1 MKKEILL
8 AAVLSALF
16 HMGLL
21 LGGGSGKAE
30 SAATVVT
37 LTADSPKD
45 APPPPPPPPP
55 IAPGDS
61 DEEVQPE
68 AILPEEMLSPGLN
81 EPPASSASIDALT
94 QFVKPEPPH
103 EVRTDTLAVGIPTG
117 AQRSGGTGA
126 KAAIVFSTDQLDH
139 PPEVRYQPAPQYPY
153 ELRMGGVEGQ
163 VDLKLYVDTN
173 GRVFDVEVARATNPG
188 FINAAMEAVRRWRFE
203 PGLRKGKAVNF
214 VMLQPIPFRLASR

>member
-21 LGGGSGKAE
+21 FGGGSGKTE
-30 SAATVVT
+30 SVATVVT
-37 LTADSPKD
+37 LTEDSPKD
-45 APPPPPPPPP
+45 VPPPPPPPTPT
-55 IAPGDS
+55 APGDS

-103 EVRTDTLAVGIPTG
+103 EVRTDALTVGIPTG

-153 ELRMGGVEGQ
+153 EMKTAGIEGQ
-163 VDLKLYVDTN
+163 VDIKLYVDTD
-173 GRVFDVEVARATNPG
+173 GRVYDVEVVRATNPG
-188 FINAAMEAVRRWRFE
+188 FIQAAVETVRKWRFE
-203 PGLRKGKAVNF
+203 PGLRKGKVVNF
-214 VMLQPIPFRLASR
+214 VMLQPIPFKVAKR

>member
-16 HMGLL
+16 HLGLL
-21 LGGGSGKAE
+21 FGGGSGKAE
-30 SAATVVT
+30 SVATVVT
-37 LTADSPKD
+37 LTADLPKD
-45 APPPPPPPPP
+45 TPPPPPPPPP
-55 IAPGDS
+55 TAPGDS
-61 DEEVQPE
+61 DEAVQPE

-117 AQRSGGTGA
+117 AQRSGGSGA
-126 KAAIVFSTDQLDH
+126 KAAIGFSTDQLDH

-153 ELRMGGVEGQ
+153 EMRMGSIEGQ

-173 GRVFDVEVARATNPG
+173 GRVFDVEVVRSTNPG
-188 FINAAMEAVRRWRFE
+188 FIQAAVEAVRKWRFE
-203 PGLRKGKAVNF
+203 PGLRKGKVVNF
-214 VMLQPIPFRLASR
+214 VMLQPIPFRLANR